1 MDFVLYENYHSVLT
15 HLPRADECLRGAC
28 YLKCYYKRKMMLAQK
43 NSNEKAA
50 KALPQSISLLSGS
63 AAELNTPDRNHFTGV

>member
-1 MDFVLYENYHSVLT
+1 
-15 HLPRADECLRGAC
+15 
-28 YLKCYYKRKMMLAQK
+28 MMLAQK

>member
-1 MDFVLYENYHSVLT
+1 
-15 HLPRADECLRGAC
+15 
-28 YLKCYYKRKMMLAQK
+28 MMLAQK

-50 KALPQSISLLSGS
+50 KALLQSISFLSGS